1 MPKIIAS
8 IQNAVNELY
17 DVHKPDNGLLY
28 SALEKATYDGL
39 TMELKR
45 VQDEDNIVAERSK
58 GMEKLDDNSIVG
70 NPDKMLFY
78 AKELASSA
86 RDKQA
91 SMNPFVIG
99 KLDIDSIKEFD
110 FQPFQGY
117 IEPTDSFATGGQQEI
132 DVNKVT
138 KGNYGRFHKKLN
150 ERTDDLVFP
159 PMLVLACNSV
169 EVVRLRQTLLLAM
182 E

>member
-1 MPKIIAS
+1 MLDFYESFQIMPKIIAS

-110 FQPFQGY
+110 F
-117 IEPTDSFATGGQQEI
+117 
-132 DVNKVT
+132 
-138 KGNYGRFHKKLN
+138 
-150 ERTDDLVFP
+150 
-159 PMLVLACNSV
+159 
-169 EVVRLRQTLLLAM
+169 
-182 E
+182 